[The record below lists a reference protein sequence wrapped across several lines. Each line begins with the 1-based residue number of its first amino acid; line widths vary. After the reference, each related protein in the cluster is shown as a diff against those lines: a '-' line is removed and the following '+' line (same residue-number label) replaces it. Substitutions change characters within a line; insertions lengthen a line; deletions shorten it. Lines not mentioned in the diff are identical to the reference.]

1 MKTTTL
7 QLLPTTTYGTP
18 SGNYDGSSLDWA
30 GDEQKAANY
39 YGGYGTLQT
48 IAFYLLHFSGRIIIE
63 ATLDSTPTVDG
74 DWFEVSRVDNVVINN
89 DPLPLTNNFSRNIT
103 GNFTWLRARVEL
115 FDAGTITKV
124 MLSY

>member
-30 GDEQKAANY
+30 GVEQKAANY

-48 IAFYLLHFSGRIIIE
+48 IAFYLLNFSGRIIIE
-63 ATLDSTPTVDG
+63 ATLDSTPAVDG
-74 DWFEVSRVDNVVINN
+74 DWFEISRVDNVVISN
-89 DPLPLTNNFSRNIT
+89 DPPPLTSNFIRNIT
-103 GNFTWLRARVEL
+103 GNFTWIRAKVEL
-115 FDAGTITKV
+115 FDSGTITKV